1 MIFYAT
7 TKFSILIERDD
18 TNFNDMI
25 IEESLEDR
33 AYTAS
38 EINFF
43 VAFTIREVGAPPI
56 KNINQ
61 YLKLS
66 ASDFESHTAKV
77 EKSSPTDFQEL
88 ELK

>member
-38 EINFF
+38 EMNFF
-43 VAFTIREVGAPPI
+43 VAFTIR
-56 KNINQ
+56 
-61 YLKLS
+61 
-66 ASDFESHTAKV
+66 
-77 EKSSPTDFQEL
+77 
-88 ELK
+88 